1 MEKSFEDLFTGL
13 DDEFELDIDDI
24 FINYD
29 YFFEVCYFDIFRG
42 QLLVGRIFYFGIDLL
57 DFNFCSVNFI
67 GYFFIFLII
76 QFREGGCLRLY
87 NFIFEEFCLLEI
99 IQQIC

>member
-1 MEKSFEDLFTGL
+1 MEKSFEDLFIGL

-57 DFNFCSVNFI
+57 DFNFCSFI
-67 GYFFIFLII
+67 LLVIFLY
-76 QFREGGCLRLY
+76 F
-87 NFIFEEFCLLEI
+87 
-99 IQQIC
+99 